1 MLDKPRI
8 FNIPA
13 NYHFFESLFYWLE
26 KNFKE
31 QLSEVKIFLPNRR
44 SCREFQELFL
54 AKNRNLIL
62 PKIKA
67 ISDISFED
75 FFDFLPN
82 ENVKRIIDELL
93 QIKTLDN
100 LEYLL
105 FLSLEIRKLSI
116 FGENLEF
123 EQSFKIAINLQSLFD
138 DIEREEIDLK
148 KLDEIDDSNLSQH
161 RLLTL
166 DFLKNFHVQIKNS
179 LLKKNI
185 LFAASGQN
193 FVIGK
198 FVSMLEEYGSKTPIV
213 IAGSTGSVAFSKK
226 LIRAISK
233 NNYVILH
240 GATDETFEEENHPQ
254 FFLNSLVSFLE
265 IEKKSVQKISEEN
278 LLLSDENRQ
287 KLISLMMLPA
297 KKTTKWQE
305 ISKYIDVEK
314 AAHDLQ
320 KNFRLIEAKNEIEEA
335 KIIALILRE
344 TWELN
349 KTAAIITNNDRLA
362 NLVKLELTNF
372 HLPFNDTR
380 NLKILNS
387 NLVNFLLLIIELV
400 ESDFNSHNL
409 LAILKNPLCSY
420 SLNKEIL
427 ADFEVKIIRK
437 DRINS
442 GIEGIRDKLKDD
454 KILEDF
460 FREFEKKVINF
471 NSPNLADNISALI
484 NMAENLSQKTW
495 QGLLE
500 KEEAQIEIFEF
511 FEKLK
516 NQREIT
522 TNPKNLLT
530 TFKTLFSQIS
540 YFEKSDASAPIQIL
554 STIEARL
561 LNYNLV
567 IIASINEGDFP
578 EIESENWLGK
588 KIKKDLGIDRVLKK
602 TGQSAYDFCN
612 YLSNESVVL
621 TRCKSKGGAVLIESP
636 FLLKFKTICRKIGVT
651 LDSGEKYFSQ
661 LLEKNNVGSRKI
673 STPNPKPKI
682 EFRPNRISITEIS
695 KLLENPYEIYAKKIL
710 QLKELEKIDFE
721 PGYAE
726 FGSFIHKALEE
737 FVKNSEEKNFLKKS
751 REIFSQYFSSDEA
764 KLIWWPKFENI
775 FADFEKENQRF
786 LGLKNY
792 VEIPEELQF
801 GKILIR
807 GKIDRVIVDN
817 DGLAEI
823 IDYKTGQVPSKK
835 DVTLGVNPQL
845 TIAALMLLEK
855 SFNIERLSYWKLSSS
870 SESEIKKICDDSEEI
885 KILTAATKAGLKRLF
900 EYFLDEENG
909 YLAVDVEARSEY
921 KNLVRSEEWSK

>member
-26 KNFKE
+26 KNFNE

-105 FLSLEIRKLSI
+105 FLSLEIRKLAI

-297 KKTTKWQE
+297 KETTKWQE

-344 TWELN
+344 TRELN

-362 NLVKLELTNF
+362 NLIKLELTNF
-372 HLPFNDTR
+372 ELPFNDTR

-409 LAILKNPLCSY
+409 LAILKNSLCSY

-540 YFEKSDASAPIQIL
+540 YFEKSDASSPIQIL

-751 REIFSQYFSSDEA
+751 REIFSQYFLSDEA

-855 SFNIERLSYWKLSSS
+855 NFNVERLSYWKLSSS

-921 KNLVRSEEWSK
+921 RNLVRSEEWSK

>member
-26 KNFKE
+26 KNFNE

-82 ENVKRIIDELL
+82 ENAKRIIDELL

-105 FLSLEIRKLSI
+105 FLSFEIRKLSI

-254 FFLNSLVSFLE
+254 FFLNSLVSFLKV
-265 IEKKSVQKISEEN
+265 EKKSVQKIAEEN

-297 KKTTKWQE
+297 KETTKWQE

-349 KTAAIITNNDRLA
+349 KTAAIITNNNRLA

-442 GIEGIRDKLKDD
+442 GIEGIRD
-454 KILEDF
+454 
-460 FREFEKKVINF
+460 VHCVWS
-471 NSPNLADNISALI
+471 SP
-484 NMAENLSQKTW
+484 
-495 QGLLE
+495 
-500 KEEAQIEIFEF
+500 
-511 FEKLK
+511 
-516 NQREIT
+516 
-522 TNPKNLLT
+522 
-530 TFKTLFSQIS
+530 
-540 YFEKSDASAPIQIL
+540 
-554 STIEARL
+554 
-561 LNYNLV
+561 
-567 IIASINEGDFP
+567 
-578 EIESENWLGK
+578 
-588 KIKKDLGIDRVLKK
+588 
-602 TGQSAYDFCN
+602 
-612 YLSNESVVL
+612 
-621 TRCKSKGGAVLIESP
+621 
-636 FLLKFKTICRKIGVT
+636 
-651 LDSGEKYFSQ
+651 
-661 LLEKNNVGSRKI
+661 
-673 STPNPKPKI
+673 
-682 EFRPNRISITEIS
+682 
-695 KLLENPYEIYAKKIL
+695 
-710 QLKELEKIDFE
+710 
-721 PGYAE
+721 
-726 FGSFIHKALEE
+726 
-737 FVKNSEEKNFLKKS
+737 
-751 REIFSQYFSSDEA
+751 
-764 KLIWWPKFENI
+764 
-775 FADFEKENQRF
+775 
-786 LGLKNY
+786 
-792 VEIPEELQF
+792 
-801 GKILIR
+801 
-807 GKIDRVIVDN
+807 
-817 DGLAEI
+817 
-823 IDYKTGQVPSKK
+823 
-835 DVTLGVNPQL
+835 
-845 TIAALMLLEK
+845 
-855 SFNIERLSYWKLSSS
+855 
-870 SESEIKKICDDSEEI
+870 
-885 KILTAATKAGLKRLF
+885 
-900 EYFLDEENG
+900 
-909 YLAVDVEARSEY
+909 
-921 KNLVRSEEWSK
+921 

>member
-26 KNFKE
+26 KNFNE

-54 AKNRNLIL
+54 AKNRNFIL

-82 ENVKRIIDELL
+82 ENAKRIIDELL

-105 FLSLEIRKLSI
+105 FLSFEIRKLAI

-297 KKTTKWQE
+297 KETTKWQE

-516 NQREIT
+516 NQCEIT

-661 LLEKNNVGSRKI
+661 LLKKNNVGSRKI

-751 REIFSQYFSSDEA
+751 REIFSQYFLSDEA

-775 FADFEKENQRF
+775 FADFKKENQRF

-855 SFNIERLSYWKLSSS
+855 SFNVERLSYWKLSSS
-870 SESEIKKICDDSEEI
+870 SESEIKKICDNSEEI

-909 YLAVDVEARSEY
+909 YLAVDLEARSEY
-921 KNLVRSEEWSK
+921 RNLVRSEEWSK

>member
-516 NQREIT
+516 NQCEIT

-737 FVKNSEEKNFLKKS
+737 FIKNSEEKNFLKKS
-751 REIFSQYFSSDEA
+751 REIFSQYFLSDEA